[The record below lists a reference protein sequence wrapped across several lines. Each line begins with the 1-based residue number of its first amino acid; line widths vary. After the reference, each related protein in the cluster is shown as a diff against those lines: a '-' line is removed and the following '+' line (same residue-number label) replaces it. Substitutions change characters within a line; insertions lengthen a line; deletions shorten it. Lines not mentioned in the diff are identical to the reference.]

1 MRGTLGS
8 HHWIFIDFDK
18 IYVFYGKCC
27 VRIDKCM
34 FIVVK
39 IKCVNS
45 GRISDKV
52 NFTTNTNILQHLTYI
67 LSKHTQYFI
76 RTHTN
81 ITNFDTFNGTVAQQ
95 DLRIFLCRQPT
106 NLTNPTQSDVLPK
119 YQPKRGG
126 DLS

>member
-1 MRGTLGS
+1 MVE
-8 HHWIFIDFDK
+8 F
-18 IYVFYGKCC
+18 V
-27 VRIDKCM
+27 
-34 FIVVK
+34 
-39 IKCVNS
+39 IKLILLQNYTH
-45 GRISDKV
+45 
-52 NFTTNTNILQHLTYI
+52 FTTPNKH

-119 YQPKRGG
+119 YQPKRRG
-126 DLS
+126 DLG